1 MLQQLARVAREARL
15 AAGLRQLD
23 VATAAGVSHETI
35 SHLERADGWP
45 LDPDKIVDAYE
56 QECGLSDGEL
66 WKRASALLG

>member
-23 VATAAGVSHETI
+23 IATAAGVSHETI

-45 LDPDKIVDAYE
+45 LDPDKIVGAYE
-56 QECGLSDGEL
+56 DECDLQPGEL
-66 WKRASALLG
+66 WKRAAARL